1 MAQLGR
7 VIAAKPDD
15 LSLVPGS
22 TQYKEETPACGPAT
36 STPRQSCV
44 RSTCTKQNR
53 AFKWLKRNS
62 VDGS

>member
-36 STPRQSCV
+36 SLLD
-44 RSTCTKQNR
+44 R
-53 AFKWLKRNS
+53 A
-62 VDGS
+62 V